1 MATTGADAEPV
12 EVRQENGPITSGG
25 PASSVGVEAV
35 FEQLPCCR
43 QHEGIERASGRSDS
57 PRDPACKKIVHGLC
71 ENACIRDEVSHQ
83 RQARDGSRSTLA
95 RAGCCT
101 FVDAPALMRIEGD
114 AEPGNVTVGLCSL
127 RRAVEHSSAVVI
139 ITDASGRIEYVN
151 PSFTEVTGYRLDE
164 IAGKTPGILKSGRT
178 SESDYRELW
187 STIRRGEDWH
197 GEFCN
202 RRKDGSLYWGG
213 ASISPVKTPDGRITN
228 FIAIQ
233 VDVSARKQAE
243 EELRVN
249 EQRFR
254 SLVETSLPGIC
265 IERNGKPLFVN
276 RSFAEIF
283 GYDRPAD
290 IIQLGSLEPLYMQGD
305 LARVM
310 RCRQMQNKGSRTS
323 VQNEV
328 RGVKRDGSIIWLH
341 TQTKVISWSG
351 GAALQTTVVDVT
363 LRKSYEDRLVM
374 QANHD
379 PLTELPNRTL
389 ALDRLTSAT
398 LNARRRGTR
407 VAALFIDVD
416 HFKRVNDTLGHAT
429 GDRLLRQ
436 VAQRI
441 KSAVREE
448 DSVAQLG
455 GDEFIVVLPEV
466 RQRADAEAVAG
477 KIVQATAGPFFLD
490 GRETSVTVSIG
501 VSVFPDD
508 GEDAEE
514 LMRNAD
520 AAMYVAKDDGR
531 GTVRVFTPE
540 LRQRNHNRMRL
551 EADLRHALDRNQL
564 ALCYQPLVDVRSGRI
579 LGAEA
584 LLRWFNPELGQI
596 SPRQFVRLAEDTGL
610 IVPIGEWVLTRGCA
624 EARRWFD
631 AGFGELYLSVN
642 VSSRQF
648 RGDSLIE
655 AVRGALATNRL
666 RPERLELE
674 FTESLLLQDLA
685 EARSTINRLEACG
698 VRFAV
703 DDFGTGCSSLIS
715 LNRVPLDTLKMD
727 HSFTGAL
734 LTDARQSSMVDAL
747 ILMAHRLELRVIAE
761 GVERREQFEAL
772 RGRGCDIAQ
781 GFFFSPPLPPDEFL
795 ALLENWPASAA
806 RTG

>member
-1 MATTGADAEPV
+1 MAMTGADAADAV
-12 EVRQENGPITSGG
+12 EVRQEDGLVTCGG
-25 PASSVGVEAV
+25 PASSGGVEAV
-35 FEQLPCCR
+35 LEQLPCCR
-43 QHEGIERASGRSDS
+43 QDEGAELACRRSDGPPHS
-57 PRDPACKKIVHGLC
+57 ACKRTVAGLC
-71 ENACIRDEVSHQ
+71 D
-83 RQARDGSRSTLA
+83 QARIRGGVSQQRHAREGTPATLA
-95 RAGCCT
+95 GASRCS
-101 FVDAPALMRIEGD
+101 FVDAPALGQIEGD
-114 AEPGNVTVGLCSL
+114 AEPASTTIGLRQL
-127 RRAVEHSSAVVI
+127 WRAVEHSSAVVV

-164 IAGKTPGILKSGRT
+164 IAGKTAGILEPGQT
-178 SESDYRELW
+178 SEGDCRELW
-187 STIRRGEDWH
+187 STLRRGENWH
-197 GEFCN
+197 GELCN
-202 RRKDGSLYWGG
+202 RRKDGSLHRGS
-213 ASISPVKTPDGRITN
+213 ASISPVKGADGRITH
-228 FIAIQ
+228 FIAVQ
-233 VDVSARKQAE
+233 VDVGRRRGAE
-243 EELRVN
+243 EDLRLD
-249 EQRFR
+249 EQSFR
-254 SLVETSLPGIC
+254 SLVETCLPGIC

-276 RSFAEIF
+276 RSFAAIF
-283 GYDRPAD
+283 GYDEPDD
-290 IIQLGSLEPLYMQGD
+290 ILRLGSLRLYVQGD
-305 LARVM
+305 LARIV
-310 RCRQMQNKGSRTS
+310 RSRQMQEKGRASA
-323 VQNEV
+323 QNEV

-341 TQTKVISWSG
+341 TQTKIIRWSG
-351 GAALQTTVVDVT
+351 GAALQTTVLDVT

-379 PLTELPNRTL
+379 PLTALPNRTL
-389 ALDRLTSAT
+389 ALDRLTSAI

-407 VAALFIDVD
+407 VAALFIDLD
-416 HFKRVNDTLGHAT
+416 RFKSINDTLGHAT

-436 VAQRI
+436 IAQRL

-448 DSVAQLG
+448 DSVARLG

-477 KIVQATAGPFFLD
+477 KIIQAVGRPFLLD
-490 GRETSVTVSIG
+490 GQEVFVSVSIG

-508 GEDAEE
+508 GEDAEDV
-514 LMRNAD
+514 MRHAD
-520 AAMYVAKDDGR
+520 AAMYLAKEDGR

-540 LRQRNHNRMRL
+540 LRARNHNRMRL

-610 IVPIGEWVLTRGCA
+610 IVPIGEWVLASGCA
-624 EARRWFD
+624 EARRWCE
-631 AGFGELYLSVN
+631 AGFGDLSLSIN

-648 RGDSLIE
+648 RGDALIE

-666 RPERLELE
+666 RPERLQLEL
-674 FTESLLLQDLA
+674 TENLLLQDLA
-685 EARSTINRLEACG
+685 EVSSTLTRLEAYG

-703 DDFGTGCSSLIS
+703 DDFGTGCSSLVS
-715 LNRVPLDTLKMD
+715 LDRVPLDTLKMD
-727 HSFTGAL
+727 HSFTRAL
-734 LTDARQSSMVDAL
+734 LEDTKRSSLVDAL
-747 ILMAHRLELRVIAE
+747 ILLAHRLELRVIAE

-795 ALLENWPASAA
+795 ALLETWPARAA